1 MMKQTN
7 SKKRYSG
14 FTLLE
19 MLIVLLILSVL
30 IMLFVPNLS
39 KHKETVDKK
48 GNEAIVKV
56 VESQKE
62 LYTLEKNQTPTLD
75 DLVKDGYVTKEQ
87 SEKYQNATK

>member
-1 MMKQTN
+1 MMKRTN

-75 DLVKDGYVTKEQ
+75 DLVKDGYVMKEQ